1 MTMGRPLVLIL
12 QGIYERLVPVLEVV
26 LKGCEA
32 VGGGFDAIDEKIAQ
46 SNSQWRMS
54 AEVAQE
60 RVLCTMSALM
70 TASARRPQ
78 SNSQSN
84 SQLAVSWVDLLQEMI
99 TEPEQGLVQGQG
111 LGLRPDSSSITPHY
125 RGMLWRD
132 LLRLCPLV
140 VKGCVGDTVE
150 GGYLLHALL
159 EGGQLEDDPL
169 LSSTLP
175 PTPGHTLLPGHVI
188 GE

>member
-1 MTMGRPLVLIL
+1 MGRPLVLIL

-159 EGGQLEDDPL
+159 EGGHLDDDPL